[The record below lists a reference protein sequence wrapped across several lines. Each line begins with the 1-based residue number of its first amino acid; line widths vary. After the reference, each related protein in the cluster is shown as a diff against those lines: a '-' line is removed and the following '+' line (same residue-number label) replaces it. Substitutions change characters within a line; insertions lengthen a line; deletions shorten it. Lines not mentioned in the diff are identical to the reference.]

1 MFTFREAHSGDAE
14 RIANLHAASWQ
25 RTFRGNFTDAYLDSD
40 VFTERQEFWKTS
52 LTHPGD
58 NQRVIIAKS
67 ETALTGF
74 LCVFGG
80 EDPQWG
86 SFIDNLHVNNIYQG
100 QGVGSDL
107 MIQASGWLQ
116 KYFNEYGVYLH
127 VWESNPALHFYEQL
141 GGRNTGL
148 VEEENPDGGV
158 GKYFRMV
165 WDKPKFIIR

>member
-1 MFTFREAHSGDAE
+1 MIKFRKADLSDAQ
-14 RIANLHAASWQ
+14 RIANLHAVSWQ
-25 RTFRGNFTDAYLDSD
+25 RTYRGNFTDAYLDSD

-52 LTHPGD
+52 LTNPGD
-58 NQRVIIAKS
+58 NQSVIIAES
-67 ETALTGF
+67 ETALIGF

-86 SFIDNLHVNNIYQG
+86 SFIDNLHVDNTCQG

-107 MIQASGWLQ
+107 MIQASDWLQ
-116 KYFNEYGVYLH
+116 KHFNNYGVFLH

-141 GGRNTGL
+141 GGRNTSL
-148 VEEENPDGGV
+148 VEEDNPDGGV

-165 WDKPKFIIR
+165 WDKPEYITR